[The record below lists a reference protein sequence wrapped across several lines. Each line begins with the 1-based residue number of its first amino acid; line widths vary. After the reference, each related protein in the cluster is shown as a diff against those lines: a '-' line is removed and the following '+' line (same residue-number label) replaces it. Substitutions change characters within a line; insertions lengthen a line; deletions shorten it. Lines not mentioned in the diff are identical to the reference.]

1 MPLGGGLKNWSTNA
15 TWFAGDT
22 FMTTCG
28 HSRPPLAP
36 PIVLAPLNSSFA
48 GGDNGLPLLL
58 QKLPSLQAAGY
69 GYILHSRWFSNETDY
84 AKQNGGK
91 FDFAVEHDSAAFPG
105 NGASGRCLQFHRCH
119 ECLFTPLSHLS
130 HTSVAGFAL
139 PTDPEFWLALFEEA
153 RGWGLMT

>member
-1 MPLGGGLKNWSTNA
+1 VPLGGGLKNWSTNA

-22 FMTTCG
+22 FMTACG
-28 HSRPPLAP
+28 YPWPPLAP
-36 PIVLAPLNSSFA
+36 PSLLAPLNSSFA
-48 GGDNGLPLLL
+48 DGDKGLPLLL
-58 QKLPSLQAAGY
+58 QKLPSLQAA

-91 FDFAVEHDSAAFPG
+91 FHFTVEDDSVAFPG
-105 NGASGRCLQFHRCH
+105 NGASGRCLQRTSV
-119 ECLFTPLSHLS
+119 TPLSHLS
-130 HTSVAGFAL
+130 HTCHTPVAGFAL